1 MHRDGPRPNR
11 FSPASR
17 GLLVEFHLGAS
28 QWVLLPH
35 CCPLRERRRGYV
47 RRAAGPWRSTARVS
61 TSTTAA
67 GCGRRNERLRRCV
80 CLAQRLS
87 LVVVRSLSLTADG
100 GWWPR

>member
-35 CCPLRERRRGYV
+35 CAPFVNVVEDTFDELLGRG
-47 RRAAGPWRSTARVS
+47 ARQP
-61 TSTTAA
+61 
-67 GCGRRNERLRRCV
+67 G
-80 CLAQRLS
+80 
-87 LVVVRSLSLTADG
+87 
-100 GWWPR
+100 